1 MSAPSPESPRS
12 DAAAAL
18 DPARARSE
26 IDLRV
31 RFAETDLMGIVH
43 HATYLVW
50 FEIGRV
56 EWLRRRGVSYADWA
70 ARGANLAVAGAEV
83 RYLRPARFDDA
94 MRLETRLAR
103 VRSVS
108 LDFSYVL
115 RRGEE
120 RLAEGSTR
128 LACVDASTRL
138 VRLPDFVRETL
149 LAGELAAGAEG
160 GAP

>member
-1 MSAPSPESPRS
+1 MTAPMTAPLPL
-12 DAAAAL
+12 DGAL
-18 DPARARSE
+18 ARSE

-31 RFAETDLMGIVH
+31 RFSETDLMGIVH

-70 ARGANLAVAGAEV
+70 ARGAHLAVAGADV
-83 RYLRPARFDDA
+83 RYLKPARFDDA
-94 MRLETRLAR
+94 MRLETRLER

-108 LDFSYVL
+108 LDFAYVL
-115 RRGEE
+115 RRGDD

-128 LACVDASTRL
+128 LACVDAATRL
-138 VRLPDFVRETL
+138 VRLPDFVLETL
-149 LAGELAAGAEG
+149 RSGER
-160 GAP
+160 PS